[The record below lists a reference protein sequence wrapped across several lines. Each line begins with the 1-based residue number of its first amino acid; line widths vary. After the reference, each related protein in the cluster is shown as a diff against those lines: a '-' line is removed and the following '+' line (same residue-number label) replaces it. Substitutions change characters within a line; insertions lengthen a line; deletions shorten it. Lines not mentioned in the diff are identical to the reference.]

1 MFHVY
6 ILRSSKTGRRY
17 VGSCEN
23 LSERLRRHNLGH
35 SKATRH
41 GMPWTLVHSESFSS
55 RAEVAKRER
64 YYKSGLGRDEL
75 ECLGLWCGR
84 RGDRS
89 RVQIPPARFFSN
101 QDILGPRLRFLR
113 RKSAT
118 ADSSCGER
126 DARATLRHAQ
136 RWNCRAAECR
146 KIDAFQCGHAHAQ
159 GAGRKLSVLHD
170 RSKRGCGNRP

>member
-1 MFHVY
+1 MW
-6 ILRSSKTGRRY
+6 GRARTSLN
-17 VGSCEN
+17 VFGGTIWAIPKPPVMACRGLWSTV
-23 LSERLRRHNLGH
+23 
-35 SKATRH
+35 KAF
-41 GMPWTLVHSESFSS
+41 LV
-55 RAEVAKRER
+55 AEAAKRER